1 MHIAAWLIV
10 VVAVLLAAIA
20 IFVFRRRR
28 ILILQGAIE
37 MSVHRGSGFRGGWV
51 LGVARY
57 ADEYL
62 EWFRLTSYRAGPSL
76 RITRRDTVI
85 TSRQEPSSND
95 AVWMPPDAIV
105 LYLQTPEGPQI
116 VAVPKSA
123 LPGLLSWWESAPP
136 PWLGAR

>member
-1 MHIAAWLIV
+1 MHVAAWLIV
-10 VVAVLLAAIA
+10 MLALVLAAIA
-20 IFVFRRRR
+20 IFVYRRRR

-51 LGVARY
+51 LGVAQFS
-57 ADEYL
+57 DEHL

-76 RITRRDTVI
+76 RICRRETVI
-85 TSRQEPSSND
+85 TRRQEPSSND

-105 LYLQTPEGPQI
+105 LYLQTPNGDQQ

-136 PWLGAR
+136 SWMRTR

>member
-1 MHIAAWLIV
+1 MHVAAWLIV
-10 VVAVLLAAIA
+10 VLALVVAAIA

-37 MSVHRGSGFRGGWV
+37 MSVHRGSVLRGGWV

-57 ADEYL
+57 ADEHL

-76 RITRRDTVI
+76 RISRRGTTI
-85 TSRQEPSSND
+85 AWREEPASND

-105 LYLQTPEGPQI
+105 LHLDTMDGPQR
-116 VAVPKSA
+116 VAVPKTA
-123 LPGLLSWWESAPP
+123 LTGLLSWWESAPP
-136 PWLGAR
+136 EWMRRR

>member
-1 MHIAAWLIV
+1 MHVAAWLIIAIALL
-10 VVAVLLAAIA
+10 VAAVA
-20 IFVFRRRR
+20 IFVYRRQR

-37 MSVHRGSGFRGGWV
+37 MSAHRGTGLRGGWA

-57 ADEYL
+57 SDEHL

-76 RITRRDTVI
+76 RISRANTVI
-85 TSRQEPSSND
+85 ERRSEPSSND

-105 LYLQTPEGPQI
+105 LDLATPGGHQM

-136 PWLGAR
+136 SWMRVD

>member
-1 MHIAAWLIV
+1 MRLAVWLLVVLALLVAAV
-10 VVAVLLAAIA
+10 A
-20 IFVFRRRR
+20 IFVLRRRR

-37 MSVHRGSGFRGGWV
+37 MSAHRGSGVRGGWV

-57 ADEYL
+57 SDEHL

-76 RITRRDTVI
+76 RISRRDTTI
-85 TSRQEPSSND
+85 IDREEPSSND
-95 AVWMPPDAIV
+95 AVLMPPDAIV
-105 LYLQTPEGPQI
+105 LSLQTSEGEKR

-136 PWLGAR
+136 RWMRSR

>member
-1 MHIAAWLIV
+1 MRIAAWLVI
-10 VVAVLLAAIA
+10 AFALLVAAIA
-20 IFVFRRRR
+20 VFSFRRRR

-37 MSVHRGSGFRGGWV
+37 MSVHRGSGVRGGWV
-51 LGVARY
+51 LGVARFS
-57 ADEYL
+57 DEHL

-76 RITRRDTVI
+76 LIARRDTVI
-85 TSRQEPSSND
+85 KERREPSTND

-105 LYLQTPEGPQI
+105 LCLQTPDGDRM

-136 PWLGAR
+136 SWLRTR